1 MDADPE
7 FPVHAVRSLTI
18 AVWTLVFVTII
29 DVALTVGGWLVPLFF
44 TSHVVSMSGGATHSS
59 FPYSSGPAFHT
70 LSLDQKVSTA
80 SMILVVRYERDGD
93 RMKAVVAD
101 VLKKPA
107 GGADTYEVGAEY
119 PDGMYY
125 PSEGL
130 DHGSGEVVFF
140 AGDPPTMMYST
151 TYDSHDRIG
160 GLGQM
165 PLAKLKELVA
175 SKSAKP

>member
-1 MDADPE
+1 MDADRE

-125 PSEGL
+125 ESGGL
-130 DHGSGEVVFF
+130 DQASGEVVFF
-140 AGDPPTMMYST
+140 SENPPIMMYST
-151 TYDSHDRIG
+151 TYDSHDRIS
-160 GLGQM
+160 GLGRM
-165 PLAKLKELVA
+165 PLAKLKEIVA
-175 SKSAKP
+175 AKTPKP